1 MMDTQ
6 NLGFAR
12 VGFKFGQSHIGQRCL
27 VMFLFHRSISHC
39 LHGHLFCL
47 GWYEWCCR
55 FPCCLFHHNCP
66 WYLSWQS
73 TRYDAA
79 LRAGRQVHY
88 CHLHYPYFGYD
99 CRQRLL
105 HRYICNK
112 ALHCTCNSVPV
123 PTPKSTATCTT
134 IIFDLSFSQWLLL
147 KITFRSLMFSILIS
161 LMYRFKPAFKK
172 NN

>member
-1 MMDTQ
+1 
-6 NLGFAR
+6 
-12 VGFKFGQSHIGQRCL
+12 
-27 VMFLFHRSISHC
+27 MFLFHRSISHC

-134 IIFDLSFSQWLLL
+134 LIFDLTFSQWLLL